1 MPHNLPATHPAW
13 ATVVLDL
20 DIKGKNLKTVFIDRR
35 IYGRVYQDAKGQATS
50 FDFEAVKVLEDT
62 VLKPEETRVET
73 FTFPTPKDT
82 KTFDVEAT
90 LSYAPIT
97 GPAPFL
103 QRVEAESSKGS
114 QDPVFQPIEIV
125 KYAENIAVT
134 K

>member
-1 MPHNLPATHPAW
+1 
-13 ATVVLDL
+13 
-20 DIKGKNLKTVFIDRR
+20 VFAEKRA
-35 IYGRVYQDAKGQATS
+35 YGRVYQDAKGQKTN

-82 KTFDVEAT
+82 KTFDVDVA
-90 LSYAPIT
+90 LNYAPMT

-125 KYAENIAVT
+125 RYSRNISAS